1 MVYKFLRYVELKNA
15 KQTNQ
20 KYDKMLREILQII
33 EKK

>member
-1 MVYKFLRYVELKNA
+1 MVYKFLRYVELKNV

-20 KYDKMLREILQII
+20 KYDKMLRETLQII